1 MTTGQQARL
10 RLIGAS
16 FIAVVLVLTVAI
28 FAGVH
33 RAPFEP
39 DTRKVVVEFE
49 HAAQLHKGDQV
60 RLEGDVEGKVTEIE
74 PSPTPENAR
83 VTLSVEKDAGPI
95 YADARARLR
104 IKTLLGGSFYIDIDR
119 GTRGAGPLGSKMI
132 GTDRTSVQTEVEDLT
147 DVFREDAVTGLQ
159 ALPKEF
165 GKALAD
171 PEPPAKVL
179 QTVNDIA
186 KDAGVAVY
194 ALRGQEPGEDLPRL
208 VQSTSR
214 AVAALNTPTDDI
226 RTVVSGA
233 AATLETTGRRSA
245 ELRQTIAAGP
255 GVTYDMANTL
265 ARLDGTLDVA
275 RGLIGR
281 LDKGVPLVAPTFK
294 ELRPTLP
301 LADQTLR
308 NATPLLR
315 EVGDTARAGGELG
328 TELDPVLTGAQPT
341 FKRADR
347 TILPYLGRKDPID
360 GYSTTVMIGGF
371 LAGFGGV
378 TTMQDQN
385 GHYVRFP
392 ASLGGPNSPSLYVPC
407 SSSIIDANAAS
418 QLACDTLNTALK
430 TYLTYFPPAPGS
442 ASKKGGRNR

>member
-1 MTTGQQARL
+1 MTAGHQARL

-16 FIAVVLVLTVAI
+16 FIAVVLILTVAV

-39 DTRKVVVEFE
+39 DTRELTADFE
-49 HAAQLHKGDQV
+49 RAAQLHTGDQV
-60 RLEGDVEGKVTEIE
+60 RLEGKVEGKVTKVE
-74 PSPTPENAR
+74 PAPTPENAR

-104 IKTLLGGSFYIDIDR
+104 IKTLLGGSFYVDLDR
-119 GTRGAGPLGSKMI
+119 GTRGAGELGDKLI
-132 GTDRTSVQTEVEDLT
+132 TTARTSVQTEVEDIT
-147 DVFREDAVTGLQ
+147 DVFREDAVSGLQ
-159 ALPKEF
+159 TLPKEF
-165 GKALAD
+165 GKALVD
-171 PEPPAKVL
+171 PAPPAKVL
-179 QTVNDIA
+179 TTVNEIA

-194 ALRGQEPGEDLPRL
+194 ALRGRQPGKDLPRL
-208 VQSTSR
+208 VHSTSK

-226 RTVVSGA
+226 RTVVAGA
-233 AATLETTGRRSA
+233 ASTLETTGRRSA
-245 ELRQTIAAGP
+245 ELRETIAAGP
-255 GVTYDMANTL
+255 GATYDMANTL

-275 RGLIGR
+275 RGLIRR
-281 LDKGVPLVAPTFK
+281 LDRGVPLVAPTFK

-315 EVGDTARAGGELG
+315 EVGDTARAGGQLG
-328 TELDPVLTGAQPT
+328 TQLDPILTGALPT

-371 LAGFGGV
+371 LSGFAGV

-407 SSSIIDANAAS
+407 SSSVIDANAAS
-418 QLACDTLNTALK
+418 QLACDTLNTAIK
-430 TYLTYFPPAPGS
+430 TYLSYFPPVPG
-442 ASKKGGRNR
+442 AKGNKGGRNR